1 MIRRASSDPPTR
13 AARARVAV
21 AAGFAMPPRRSPPRR
36 SPPGAPPSVFR
47 VAVLARLATLALMLA
62 FDALVRDYDTSGTL
76 APGDEGG
83 HSAPASRVCRA
94 AEGLS
99 TWDVVHLHRVA
110 ARGYEHEHSH
120 AFFPL
125 VPALTGLLARLLG
138 GSATPTGPGG
148 GPSPCALAVSGL
160 LLSNA
165 AHVVAA
171 VTLESLGSIVL
182 SDPDLARSAAVL
194 FAINPASVF
203 HSAGYTESVFACV
216 SVAACLCLET
226 ERKNLAAALFAAAS
240 ATRSNGALTAAVF
253 LLHDFV
259 TAELVPSLS
268 EVFYVG
274 GDHPKE
280 EEARPERRTRSRR
293 ASRGGD
299 ERSRRRPFFALR
311 LVAFLAR
318 CLVASAPTVATQ
330 WFGYARYCAGAYAS
344 SPRPW
349 CAGWPVPSIYEHVQ
363 SAYWNVG
370 FLRYYEAKQAPNF
383 LLAAPALGGGVYAA
397 ARWVKQLAAR
407 RGEARGGGQTRTTG
421 GGASSLLSNPRAQP
435 YLACYF
441 LMASAALVAMHV
453 QVATRFLS
461 VAPAPFWFAA
471 EEGRRS
477 ATARRCVVAYSLAF
491 GAVGALMHPTF
502 YPWT

>member
-1 MIRRASSDPPTR
+1 MIRRASSDTPTR

-259 TAELVPSLS
+259 TADLVPSLS

-274 GDHPKE
+274 GEHPEE
-280 EEARPERRTRSRR
+280 EEARPERRTSARAAARFSRFVSSRFSRGASSRRRRRSRR
-293 ASRGGD
+293 SGSGTRGTAPGRTPRARARGARVGRSRASTSTSRARTGTSGFCGTTR
-299 ERSRRRPFFALR
+299 RSRR
-311 LVAFLAR
+311 
-318 CLVASAPTVATQ
+318 PT
-330 WFGYARYCAGAYAS
+330 FS
-344 SPRPW
+344 SPPPR
-349 CAGWPVPSIYEHVQ
+349 
-363 SAYWNVG
+363 SA
-370 FLRYYEAKQAPNF
+370 
-383 LLAAPALGGGVYAA
+383 AASGAA

-407 RGEARGGGQTRTTG
+407 RGEARGGGKTRTTG